1 MLKSGVNF
9 ILLFDMATYT
19 WIKLEMNEVGVGKA
33 KGSGEGR
40 GINYA
45 KIV

>member
-1 MLKSGVNF
+1 MMLKSGVNF

-33 KGSGEGR
+33 KGEGWSGPQV
-40 GINYA
+40 A
-45 KIV
+45 SIV